1 LLAADLSRII
11 ETDTAPIWFA
21 VQIND
26 AHIVQHKSLSV
37 NSEEAT
43 LSNSNFGVRGVRY
56 GSQAA
61 LGM

>member
-43 LSNSNFGVRGVRY
+43 LEGATPQETAESRST
-56 GSQAA
+56 
-61 LGM
+61 